1 MESARGA
8 HCLRGWASARG
19 DLRGDR
25 APHTLGEVIY
35 NCETLPGQQAFIL
48 LLTEERDGLWQ
59 QTQVQSW
66 VPALFSC
73 GNLGNHLSSSL
84 NSYTCK
90 WRENL
95 SCRVVGKIQ
104 WNNIRKASYPSP
116 GPQKDPISV
125 ELSEATVSST
135 SPSLQAT
142 DMSGLLTLKALSLL
156 PWKMTIFRDA
166 GWQIKVFGG
175 NIRYQNFL
183 EKWQIP
189 GLEQ

>member
-8 HCLRGWASARG
+8 HCLTGLSFSEGRPARG
-19 DLRGDR
+19 QGPTHPRGSHLQPCDTV
-25 APHTLGEVIY
+25 HGK
-35 NCETLPGQQAFIL
+35 QAFPL
-48 LLTEERDGLWQ
+48 LLTADRQGLWQ

-66 VPALFSC
+66 VPALLSC

-95 SCRVVGKIQ
+95 SCRAVGRIP
-104 WNNIRKASYPSP
+104 WNNICEASYPSS
-116 GPQKDPISV
+116 GPQQDPISV
-125 ELSEATVSST
+125 ELSEATVFST

-142 DMSGLLTLKALSLL
+142 DMPGLLTLKALSLL
-156 PWKMTIFRDA
+156 PWKMMIFRDA

-175 NIRYQNFL
+175 I
-183 EKWQIP
+183 
-189 GLEQ
+189 